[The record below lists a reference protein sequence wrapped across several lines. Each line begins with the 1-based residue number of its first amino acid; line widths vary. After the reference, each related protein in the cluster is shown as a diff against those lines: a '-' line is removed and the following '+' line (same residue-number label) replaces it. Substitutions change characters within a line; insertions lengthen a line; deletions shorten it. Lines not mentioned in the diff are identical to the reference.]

1 MTNVKV
7 GAKNENGD
15 LANPMSK
22 QVQTS
27 RKEIG
32 HLAGIAFGKWPSFNL
47 KDYNDVH
54 LEIRT
59 DVLNDIGYKMLF

>member
-32 HLAGIAFGKWPSFNL
+32 HLAGIAFGKWPGFKL
-47 KDYNDVH
+47 KDIDSH
-54 LEIRT
+54 LEMRT
-59 DVLNDIGYKMLF
+59 DVLDHLG